1 MDKDLREKQKTLQ
14 ELQDSIKTIQDI
26 KVEKEL
32 WEDIENLI
40 RKEEIIWA

>member
-32 WEDIENLI
+32 WEDIENLM
-40 RKEEIIWA
+40 RKEEIMWA

>member
-1 MDKDLREKQKTLQ
+1 MDKDLREKLKTLQ